1 VAHGEATAVKKKGV
15 GRTAGLPASA
25 GSSVAHGA
33 DGSRRKKNVS
43 AARSWRTGRAETH
56 CGHAAALRD
65 GGVPRLQQ
73 KPCQSV
79 TTSITTRGQPPPQPL
94 PPGWPNRCGRTSQTF
109 DPSPGLSPL
118 ANVIKSFAVSTAG
131 RSEKISACADF
142 SATDSHPFLIFAG
155 RGAS

>member
-1 VAHGEATAVKKKGV
+1 M

-33 DGSRRKKNVS
+33 DGLLRKKNVS

-79 TTSITTRGQPPPQPL
+79 DNVNYDPRPIAAPAAPPRVAERCARTT
-94 PPGWPNRCGRTSQTF
+94 QTF
-109 DPSPGLSPL
+109 DPFARARSS
-118 ANVIKSFAVSTAG
+118 AKVIELFAVSTAG
-131 RSEKISACADF
+131 RPEKISACADF
-142 SATDSHPFLIFAG
+142 SAADSHPFLIFAG
-155 RGAS
+155 EGAS